1 MHPAHLENP
10 ANPVKQSLGTRRL
23 PALLYVG
30 DVPVEASYHGS
41 TLLYRMLSD
50 YPPERLTI
58 LETAAPSQ
66 PARRLP
72 HVKYFS
78 HPIGKQRWLNTRLHP
93 YLVVWFTNASKRLAS
108 GISQPINGFE
118 FESIFTVAHG
128 FGWLA
133 AAEIANKRRVPLYL
147 AVHDDWPRVADIAP
161 QFRDWLDKQFARV
174 YRQAHLRL
182 CVSPAMS
189 RFYEQRYG
197 KPATVIYPGRAK
209 DATQFAEPPARLG
222 KNESQFTIAFA
233 GTINS
238 QGYIDALKKLQ
249 QALKLVSGRLLIFGP
264 LTDNAAQQ
272 IGLNDPNTKICGLL
286 QAEHLLTQLRKDA
299 DALFVPMSFSAS
311 DRANMEMAFPS
322 KLADCTATGLP
333 LLIYGPA
340 YCSAVTWAHENPG
353 VAEVVESEAG
363 LGSAVASLAQ
373 HPEHRLALGTRA
385 LEIGK
390 QYFSHARVQQVFHQ
404 LLSV

>member
-1 MHPAHLENP
+1 M
-10 ANPVKQSLGTRRL
+10 
-23 PALLYVG
+23 
-30 DVPVEASYHGS
+30 
-41 TLLYRMLSD
+41 
-50 YPPERLTI
+50 I
-58 LETAAPSQ
+58 LETATPSQ

-72 HVKYFS
+72 HVKYLS

-93 YLVVWFTNASKRLAS
+93 YLVAWFTNASKRLAAR
-108 GISQPINGFE
+108 ISQSINGFE

-133 AAEIANKRRVPLYL
+133 AAEIANKRGVPLHL

-161 QFRDWLDKQFARV
+161 QFRDWLDEQFARV

-197 KPATVIYPGRAK
+197 KPATVIYPSRAK

-249 QALKLVSGRLLIFGP
+249 QALKLVSGRLLVFGP
-264 LTDNAAQQ
+264 LTDNTAQQ
-272 IGLNDPNTKICGLL
+272 IGLDDPNTNDLWIVTCG
-286 QAEHLLTQLRKDA
+286 
-299 DALFVPMSFSAS
+299 
-311 DRANMEMAFPS
+311 
-322 KLADCTATGLP
+322 
-333 LLIYGPA
+333 
-340 YCSAVTWAHENPG
+340 AVTHPVTQRRRRPFCSDVVFSIRSRQHGNGVSQQTGRLHCHGLAAVDLWAC
-353 VAEVVESEAG
+353 
-363 LGSAVASLAQ
+363 LLFGSDVGA
-373 HPEHRLALGTRA
+373 
-385 LEIGK
+385 
-390 QYFSHARVQQVFHQ
+390 
-404 LLSV
+404 